1 MQNDLTEIIVTNVL
15 PTGSSFAVMADDM
28 TQNIFIPS
36 KNTAERPVRPGE
48 RLQAIVV
55 PNMTH
60 GHKTPWMAV
69 KLIDDTPIQQ
79 PQPARDGLADWI
91 LDNLKQ
97 GRASVEEIAEDL
109 NMSDAIVAA
118 KLAELVADFRVVRL
132 TCFDL
137 PGDEE

>member
-1 MQNDLTEIIVTNVL
+1 MQPTDIIITNVL
-15 PTGSSFAVMADDM
+15 PTGSSFAVMADYM

-69 KLIDDTPIQQ
+69 TLINDAPIQPPQ
-79 PQPARDGLADWI
+79 PQPRRDALADLI
-91 LDNLKQ
+91 LDDLND
-97 GRASVEEIAEDL
+97 GRATVEEIAENL
-109 NMSDAIVAA
+109 NMSDESVAA
-118 KLAELVADFRVVRL
+118 KLAELVAAGRVVRL
-132 TCFDL
+132 VCFDL
-137 PGDEE
+137 PGDEA